1 MSVTGINK
9 KKFTIRI
16 SLDNE
21 VITEYTTLAEMNKLQ
36 KGFTLIELIIS
47 ITLLSL
53 ITIITTSILQNSII
67 QEIYT

>member
-21 VITEYTTLAEMNKLQ
+21 VITEYTTLAGNE
-36 KGFTLIELIIS
+36 
-47 ITLLSL
+47 
-53 ITIITTSILQNSII
+53 
-67 QEIYT
+67 